1 MALIP
6 DLGKN
11 AKISPAIMR
20 NSMESRGSPSIIKVR
35 NEGLKVDLVMLDG
48 KVSGFTLE
56 YQDIKD
62 SRELK
67 KWIDIVDQMTFRP
80 ASATKDAVPSFP
92 VSAPDSPAPP
102 SLPIEEPQEKLIEQ
116 PKELI
121 EEPQEKLIEQPKELI
136 EEPQEKL
143 IEKLPEIGD
152 YREIVLRA
160 VDKSLD
166 IIGKDGKDVL
176 LSLLESRYGLL
187 EEEIPEHPRAFIDLL
202 EEGLGSSA
210 YAVEKEIMREIRKV
224 SSVQAENLYKVVELL
239 KEEYPAKAP
248 VQSPAASTTPIG
260 EDAGPALL
268 ASEEEDEK
276 PAEEVRQEPQLLE
289 DPPPAGFNSS
299 MNDPIPVGFKYS
311 ASFSSHGLKAKA

>member
-102 SLPIEEPQEKLIEQ
+102 SLP
-116 PKELI
+116 I